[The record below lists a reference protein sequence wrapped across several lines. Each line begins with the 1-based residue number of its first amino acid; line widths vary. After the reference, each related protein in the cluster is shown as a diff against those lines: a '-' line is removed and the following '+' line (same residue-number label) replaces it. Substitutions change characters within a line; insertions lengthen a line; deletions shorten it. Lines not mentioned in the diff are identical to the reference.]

1 MRLQTR
7 IILQY
12 YDVRYQRPPVVR
24 CREVESEFSLV
35 FFQVAGRRFCRCSR
49 GCRSRLPGAADG
61 SPDASAPVVLLPL
74 AAALLPGGG
83 HPGGQERPEE
93 GVAPDGGG
101 EVSGPT
107 GRVSAFRHRWPS
119 VHGLVVSDA
128 VIYSEKSGAC
138 VGNVR
143 LGGPVVSQS
152 EGTFLHR
159 FQRSAAPKG
168 SEGAAVGLSSG
179 ERVVVSD
186 QQGHMV
192 ALATG
197 YVCEVS
203 RTWVSCTLDR

>member
-1 MRLQTR
+1 M
-7 IILQY
+7 
-12 YDVRYQRPPVVR
+12 
-24 CREVESEFSLV
+24 
-35 FFQVAGRRFCRCSR
+35 
-49 GCRSRLPGAADG
+49 
-61 SPDASAPVVLLPL
+61 
-74 AAALLPGGG
+74 
-83 HPGGQERPEE
+83 
-93 GVAPDGGG
+93 APDGGG

-107 GRVSAFRHRWPS
+107 GRVSSFRHRWPS
-119 VHGLVVSDA
+119 VHGLVVSGA
-128 VIYSEKSGAC
+128 LIGSEKSGAC

-159 FQRSAAPKG
+159 FQRSGAPKG
-168 SEGAAVGLSSG
+168 SDAVGVGLSSG

-186 QQGHMV
+186 QLGHII